1 MDALDLL
8 GGRPRL
14 RLGVMGG
21 TFDPVHM
28 GHLVAA
34 EESLQQSG
42 LDEIVFMPTGTPPH
56 KQRRLTPP
64 ELRYLMLV
72 TATAEHPHFWVSR
85 YEMDNVRTDY
95 TVDTMTDLRVRLPQ
109 TELFFITGADAVLEI
124 LTWKEPER
132 LLSLCTIIAVTRPG
146 YDLGQLSQV
155 LAGLR
160 GRDSVMTMEIPALAI
175 SSTMIRDKVAAGGS
189 VRYLVPQGV
198 AELIDKF
205 GLYRGLCPPE
215 GGCGGGVAGVGT

>member
-8 GGRPRL
+8 GGRPQM

-21 TFDPVHM
+21 TFDPVHV
-28 GHLVAA
+28 GHMVAA
-34 EESLQQSG
+34 EESLHQLA

-64 ELRYLMLV
+64 ELRYLMLHA
-72 TATAEHPHFWVSR
+72 ATAGHPHFWVSR
-85 YEMDNVRTDY
+85 YEMDNVRMDY
-95 TVDTMTDLRVRLPQ
+95 TVDTMTDLRALLPG

-124 LTWKEPER
+124 LTWKEPAR
-132 LLSLCTIIAVTRPG
+132 LLGLCTVVAVTRPG

-155 LAGLR
+155 LAGLS
-160 GRDSVMTMEIPALAI
+160 GRDSVMTIEIPALAV
-175 SSTMIRDKVAAGGS
+175 SSTMIRKKVAAGGS
-189 VRYLVPQGV
+189 IRFLVPDGV

-205 GLYRGLCPPE
+205 CLYRKTSSAE
-215 GGCGGGVAGVGT
+215 GHCSGGGVGAGA